1 VIRAEVKTRDI
12 EADLK
17 KMAKSFG
24 ESNHDMIARWGVATC
39 RDLIQSTQAWG
50 TKKDAKKKQET
61 AIWKDINRAVYVI
74 FPQDAIRKLKKK
86 KLTEM
91 KINGRMVKFTPDQ
104 NLTSAKKVNDFI
116 DLNRTTR
123 KARVPR
129 LAPDLKGAC
138 TYEHRR
144 TAAAARMRRIGKAKG
159 GWIGAGIAI
168 GAKSKMG
175 SRITIGKNIANYAHK
190 FKSEGSATIARSVWS
205 PVGKITNN
213 VAHVSTDYVLKKSDA
228 KNAILHGALKT
239 MKWYK
244 SAIKARLK
252 KAKSK

>member
-1 VIRAEVKTRDI
+1 
-12 EADLK
+12 
-17 KMAKSFG
+17 MAASFG
-24 ESNHDMIARWGVATC
+24 ETNHDMIARWGVATC
-39 RDLIQSTQAWG
+39 RDLIEKTQSWG

-74 FPQDAIRKLKKK
+74 WPQDAIRRLKKK
-86 KLTEM
+86 KLTGM
-91 KINGRMVKFTPDQ
+91 RINGRQVRFTPDQ
-104 NLTSAKKVNDFI
+104 NLTSARKVNDFI
-116 DLNRTTR
+116 DLNRTSR

-144 TAAAARMRRIGKAKG
+144 TAAASRMRRIGKAKG

-168 GAKSKMG
+168 GAKSKIG

-190 FKSEGSATIARSVWS
+190 YKSGGSATIARSVWH

-228 KNAILHGALKT
+228 QKAILNGALKT
-239 MKWYK
+239 MKWYV
-244 SAIKARLK
+244 SAIKSRLK
-252 KAKSK
+252 KAKTK

>member
-1 VIRAEVKTRDI
+1 
-12 EADLK
+12 
-17 KMAKSFG
+17 MAKSFG
-24 ESNHDMIARWGVATC
+24 EANHDMIARWGVATC
-39 RDLIQSTQAWG
+39 RDLIQSTQTWG
-50 TKKDAKKKQET
+50 TKPASKKIQQYAIRKDF
-61 AIWKDINRAVYVI
+61 DRAVYVI
-74 FPQDAIRKLKKK
+74 WPQDQIRKLKKK
-86 KLTEM
+86 KLTAAR
-91 KINGRMVKFTPDQ
+91 INGRLVKFTPDQ

-138 TYEHRR
+138 THQHLK
-144 TAAAARMRRIGKAKG
+144 TALASRYRRIGKAKG

-175 SRITIGKNIANYAHK
+175 SQITIGKRIANYAHK
-190 FKSEGSATIARSVWS
+190 FKGEGTATIARSVWS

-213 VAHVSTDYVLKKSDA
+213 VAHVSTDYVLKESDA

-239 MKWYK
+239 MKWYG